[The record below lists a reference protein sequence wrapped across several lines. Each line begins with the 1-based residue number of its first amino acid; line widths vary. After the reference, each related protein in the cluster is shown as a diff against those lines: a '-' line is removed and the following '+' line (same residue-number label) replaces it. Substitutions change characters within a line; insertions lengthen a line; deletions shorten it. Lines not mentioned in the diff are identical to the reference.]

1 MSKVE
6 EVVTLSALYKDAQK
20 QKKNP
25 LTKDEIRG
33 INTRLML
40 LVQLSSLQMNI
51 AWDIEQIFRKHGVYN
66 FNIKHNHKKIVDLI
80 KGCGNAKFW
89 EQLTQD
95 QTDAICN
102 DADILEDVIFRM
114 AGLRENKDTE

>member
-1 MSKVE
+1 ME
-6 EVVTLSALYKDAQK
+6 TVTLSALYKDAQK

-25 LTKDEIRG
+25 LTNEEIKG

-51 AWDIEQIFRKHGVYN
+51 AWEIEQVFRKHNVYN

-80 KGCGNAKFW
+80 RGCGNTKFW
-89 EQLTQD
+89 EQLNQE
-95 QTDAICN
+95 QMDAICD
-102 DADILEDVIFRM
+102 DADILEDVIYRM
-114 AGLRENKDTE
+114 VGLRADKDTE